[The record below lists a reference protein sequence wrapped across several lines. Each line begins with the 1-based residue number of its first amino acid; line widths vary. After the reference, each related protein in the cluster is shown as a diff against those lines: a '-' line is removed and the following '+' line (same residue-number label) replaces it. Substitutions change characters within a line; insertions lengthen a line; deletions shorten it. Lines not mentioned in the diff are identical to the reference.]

1 MKVQAVIAF
10 GLLAC
15 ILYGLGAGLRS
26 DIGILLMPLA
36 AHCGIAYEDV
46 SFCIAVMQIVFGA
59 TQPFFGILAMR
70 RSNRFVLFLGA
81 VLLGLSV
88 VGMIEAT
95 SFWQLMLAL
104 GILFGGGAGA
114 LSFGLIL
121 TSAIYFVGKRNAMI
135 ISGMLNAAAG
145 MIGFMLSPVLQ
156 FLISSFGLIPAL
168 TFLLIPIAVLVPVLW
183 VVTSRD
189 PAKSDIEE
197 ADAKDQDTSLSS
209 LFQAFHNRTFL
220 LLIAGFSTCGF
231 HMVIIES
238 HLFSQFV
245 FYGIDGGDAS
255 WAFSVYGIATI
266 LGALASGYVSSLL
279 PKGWILGFLY
289 GFRAVWVAAYLFLM
303 PKTVLTA
310 VLFATGL
317 GFTGDATVSPTAG
330 LVNEH
335 FSIRQV
341 ATLMGFLFLCHQ
353 VGAFCSAWFGGI
365 LFTATGN
372 YTAIWLIDI
381 ALCLFASI
389 MSWRIQPLRR
399 VKETDVSLQEK

>member
-145 MIGFMLSPVLQ
+145 MIGFMLLPVLQ

-168 TFLLIPIAVLVPVLW
+168 TFLLIPIVVLVPVLW
-183 VVTSRD
+183 IVTSRD
-189 PAKSDIEE
+189 PAKGDIEE
-197 ADAKDQDTSLSS
+197 AAAEEKDTSLSS

-255 WAFSVYGIATI
+255 WALALREMRRYRRRQDWSMNTFLSARWLRSWDSCFSAIRSVHSAAPG
-266 LGALASGYVSSLL
+266 LAVS
-279 PKGWILGFLY
+279 
-289 GFRAVWVAAYLFLM
+289 YLRQR
-303 PKTVLTA
+303 
-310 VLFATGL
+310 
-317 GFTGDATVSPTAG
+317 
-330 LVNEH
+330 EI
-335 FSIRQV
+335 IRQS
-341 ATLMGFLFLCHQ
+341 G
-353 VGAFCSAWFGGI
+353 
-365 LFTATGN
+365 
-372 YTAIWLIDI
+372 
-381 ALCLFASI
+381 
-389 MSWRIQPLRR
+389 
-399 VKETDVSLQEK
+399 